1 MGEVAPV
8 AGPTGR
14 RVRRE
19 DVLAAVIVL
28 VTLAC
33 LGVLAGFFF
42 VETQFHP
49 VGGAFGIPT
58 TIPLCGRWFSRAADS
73 TQVLTRAEIEI
84 GSTPG
89 HAPVVLEPSLGQIPL
104 VALVQPHPVPAG
116 MSTCDVVIYLH
127 VGPDAY
133 VGYALEGGP

>member
-1 MGEVAPV
+1 M
-8 AGPTGR
+8 AGWTAR
-14 RVRRE
+14 RPRRE

-33 LGVLAGFFF
+33 LGVLAAFLF

-49 VGGAFGIPT
+49 SESAFGIPT
-58 TIPLCGRWFSRAADS
+58 TIPLCGRWFSRAPDS

-84 GSTPG
+84 GAIPG
-89 HAPVVLEPSLGQIPL
+89 HAPVVLEPTLGQIPL
-104 VALVQPHPVPAG
+104 LALVEPHPIPVG
-116 MSTCDVVIYLH
+116 MSTCDVVIYIH

>member
-1 MGEVAPV
+1 MTPA
-8 AGPTGR
+8 AGWTAR
-14 RVRRE
+14 RPRRE

-33 LGVLAGFFF
+33 LGVLAGFLF
-42 VETQFHP
+42 VEAHFHP
-49 VGGAFGIPT
+49 VDGAFGIPT
-58 TIPLCGRWFSRAADS
+58 TIPLCGPWFSRAADS
-73 TQVLTRAEIEI
+73 TQVLTRAEIET
-84 GSTPG
+84 GSIPG
-89 HAPVVLEPSLGQIPL
+89 HAPVVLQPSLGQIPL
-104 VALVQPHPVPAG
+104 VALAQPHPVAAG